1 MLIAMMCCAYC
12 GQAATMTILSN
23 PERVCFEHALEF
35 WTALLAYTRDR
46 ARCVE
51 RSGPCSCR
59 ACEVLTASA
68 LRAAA
73 IAGCGPS
80 PGDHE
85 DFTIRLAS

>member
-1 MLIAMMCCAYC
+1 MLTAMICCAYC
-12 GQAATMTILSN
+12 EHAATMTIWSN

-35 WTALLAYTRDR
+35 WNGLLVYTRDR
-46 ARCVE
+46 ALCVE
-51 RSGPCSCR
+51 QSGPCSCR
-59 ACEVLTASA
+59 MCEELMASA

-73 IAGCGPS
+73 IAASGPS